1 MSGRGAR
8 STVVGV
14 NATVAVSSELPIPA
28 GTVAELVTRPAL
40 MRHVLWPI
48 ITFPD
53 LPEEYDVEHGVT
65 VGLSLFGVL
74 PLWRHAIRV
83 VEADR
88 DAFVAVTE
96 EHGGPVRRWRHR
108 LTAVPLDDDRCR
120 YTDEVEIDAGAL
132 TVVARLVANGLYTYR
147 HRRWRAL
154 ARVLARPTVPR

>member
-1 MSGRGAR
+1 M
-8 STVVGV
+8 GV

-28 GTVAELVTRPAL
+28 DTVADLVTRPAL

-48 ITFPD
+48 VTFPD

-65 VGLSLFGVL
+65 VGLALLGVV
-74 PLWRHAIRV
+74 PLWRHTIRV
-83 VEADR
+83 VEIDR
-88 DAFVAVTE
+88 EALVAVTE

-108 LTAVPLDDDRCR
+108 LTAVPLGDDRCR

-132 TVVARLVANGLYTYR
+132 TGVTRLVARGLYVYR

-154 ARVLARPTVPR
+154 ARVLARPTARR